1 MANFNLLTSFGG
13 FLKTI
18 EIIKKIIVEN
28 IDDNNTI
35 ENNTNLKKNLNFDS
49 FDVLMIMN
57 AIDDEFSIS
66 LEDDDFQEINTPEEI
81 VKLLKKKYGVL

>member
-1 MANFNLLTSFGG
+1 M
-13 FLKTI
+13 KTI
-18 EIIKKIIVEN
+18 ELIKKIIVEN
-28 IDDNNTI
+28 IDNSIII
-35 ENNTNLKKNLNFDS
+35 ENNTNLKKDFNLDS

-81 VKLLKKKYGVL
+81 VSLLQTKYGVL

>member
-1 MANFNLLTSFGG
+1 MED

-18 EIIKKIIVEN
+18 ELIKKIIVEN
-28 IDDNNTI
+28 IDNSIII
-35 ENNTNLKKNLNFDS
+35 ENNTNLKKDFNLDS

-81 VKLLKKKYGVL
+81 VSLLQTKYGVL